1 MNTGKLQQTERGTVS
16 DPHEEL
22 GKDWTENYCRL
33 IVTLPQE
40 APASSRT
47 GLLSPTWKVSSRT
60 GVVGPEIHFV
70 DGTIITF
77 TESYLWV

>member
-1 MNTGKLQQTERGTVS
+1 MNTGKLQQTEQGTVS

-40 APASSRT
+40 AAAEPDCYAQHGKYPR
-47 GLLSPTWKVSSRT
+47 GLEWARDSLCRWDHN
-60 GVVGPEIHFV
+60 HF
-70 DGTIITF
+70 
-77 TESYLWV
+77 Y